1 MEPVMSTHHHNNSIT
16 LYNTLYNTR
25 SNPTTYSTYSI
36 QTTNSS

>member
-1 MEPVMSTHHHNNSIT
+1 MEPVISTYHHNNSIT
-16 LYNTLYNTR
+16 LYNIR